1 MVHRIDIKGS
11 IISSDSQWVY
21 DLMEL
26 EATSPRKVLA
36 TLDKAKGEPVE
47 VYVNSPGGEVFSGS
61 EIYTALKEYPGKVTV
76 SIVGI
81 AASAASVIAM
91 AGDVVRM
98 SPTSQM
104 MIHNISSRASGDYR
118 AMDHAA
124 KMLANSNNTVANAY
138 RIKTGIAQ
146 EILLSM
152 MDEESWM
159 TAAQAKAYGFIDE
172 VMFMTPKEE
181 AVEKLKQL
189 KARGR

>member
-1 MVHRIDIKGS
+1 
-11 IISSDSQWVY
+11 
-21 DLMEL
+21 MEL

-124 KMLANSNNTVANAY
+124 KMLANSNQTVANAY

-146 EILLSM
+146 DILLAM
-152 MDEESWM
+152 MDEERWM

>member
-118 AMDHAA
+118 TMDHAA
-124 KMLANSNNTVANAY
+124 KMLANSNHTVANAY
-138 RIKTGIAQ
+138 RIKTGIDQ
-146 EILLSM
+146 EILLAM

-181 AVEKLKQL
+181 AVEKLKEL

>member
-47 VYVNSPGGEVFSGS
+47 VYVNSPGGEV
-61 EIYTALKEYPGKVTV
+61 YTALKEYPGKVTV

-118 AMDHAA
+118 TMDHAA
-124 KMLANSNNTVANAY
+124 KMLANSNHTVANAY

-146 EILLSM
+146 EILLAM

>member
-81 AASAASVIAM
+81 AM

-118 AMDHAA
+118 TMDHAA
-124 KMLANSNNTVANAY
+124 KMLANSNHTVANAY

-146 EILLSM
+146 EILLAM